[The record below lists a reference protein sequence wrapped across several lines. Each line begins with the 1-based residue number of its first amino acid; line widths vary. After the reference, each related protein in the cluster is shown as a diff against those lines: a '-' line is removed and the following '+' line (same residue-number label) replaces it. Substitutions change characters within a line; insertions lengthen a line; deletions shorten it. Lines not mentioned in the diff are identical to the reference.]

1 MYFCTDKSTK
11 NSRQEL
17 LARTPLHRLII
28 TKGLRS
34 YGTHSRI
41 SQKCNDCSF
50 GAVDFITFFLANNS
64 KGRWSW
70 RFIRNL

>member
-11 NSRQEL
+11 SSRQEL

-28 TKGLRS
+28 TKGLLTYDAYS
-34 YGTHSRI
+34 QV

-50 GAVDFITFFLANNS
+50 GAVDFIAFLA
-64 KGRWSW
+64 RQ
-70 RFIRNL
+70 